1 MNFVCQFML
10 FSTKVVKVLQKDLEK
25 KLKFLMILK
34 INNFTT
40 KNLDLNNFISL
51 SNINNQI
58 KRLKINAKK

>member
-10 FSTKVVKVLQKDLEK
+10 LSTKVVKVLQKDLEK